1 MIVSEAQGNKEVL
14 SYLCMI
20 LKTLD
25 YHLLSKLIK
34 FNCLLEVFLY
44 FDFLSKSIRKHKR
57 LMDILSFW
65 QIQYI
70 VVSYWTWASAA
81 AFSEQH
87 KDDDE
92 GDLALMGKQWQT
104 NCFFFLQSK
113 TKQSTFVKWFIFL
126 HHLKNNS
133 KTGKSLYN
141 RNLSGHVSRQR
152 QTYYLQTCLVNPT
165 TLLKFRV
172 CFFTIYLWT
181 KY

>member
-1 MIVSEAQGNKEVL
+1 MG
-14 SYLCMI
+14 
-20 LKTLD
+20 
-25 YHLLSKLIK
+25 
-34 FNCLLEVFLY
+34 
-44 FDFLSKSIRKHKR
+44 
-57 LMDILSFW
+57 ILSFW

-113 TKQSTFVKWFIFL
+113 TKKL
-126 HHLKNNS
+126 HSKNGSSIEYATWWNFSS
-133 KTGKSLYN
+133 KTFRESFKNINGKVFLDG
-141 RNLSGHVSRQR
+141 NLSGHVSRQR